1 MRHLKQRHRLG
12 VEKEHR
18 LALMANLAVA
28 LITHGRIKTTLA
40 KAKALRP
47 YIEKIITMAKKAKEA
62 EPARSV
68 HLRRLAISR
77 IRDKSAVKTLFNE
90 KVDEFVNRN
99 GGYTRIYKLG
109 PRRGDAAEMAIIEFI
124 AGDDQGYGSTRGEPE
139 REQEVKADPDSSAK
153 ASKKTSKTDEQAA
166 GKKVKAEKAEKSEAE
181 NKK

>member
-28 LITHGRIKTTLA
+28 LITHGRIQTTLA

-47 YIEKIITMAKKAKEA
+47 FIEKIITLARKAKKA
-62 EPARSV
+62 EPARAV

-77 IRDKSAVKTLFNE
+77 IRDKVAVKTLFNE
-90 KVDEFVNRN
+90 KVDQFTNRN
-99 GGYTRIYKLG
+99 GGYTRIYKIG

-124 AGDDQGYGSTRGEPE
+124 AADDQGYRSIRSESDPAE
-139 REQEVKADPDSSAK
+139 EVKATKSIVKK
-153 ASKKTSKTDEQAA
+153 APKKSSKKTEGAT
-166 GKKVKAEKAEKSEAE
+166 GKKPKAEKAEKSP
-181 NKK
+181 

>member
-28 LITHGRIKTTLA
+28 LITHGNIRTTLA

-47 YIEKIITMAKKAKEA
+47 YVEKIITLAKKAKEA
-62 EPARSV
+62 EPARAV

-77 IRDKSAVKTLFNE
+77 IRDKAAVKTLFNE
-90 KVDEFVNRN
+90 KVDQFVNRN

-124 AGDDQGYGSTRGEPE
+124 AGDDQGYGSTRGEPKPA
-139 REQEVKADPDSSAK
+139 QEVKADPDSGKKTA
-153 ASKKTSKTDEQAA
+153 KKTSKTDEQAA
-166 GKKVKAEKAEKSEAE
+166 GNKAKAGKAEKNGDEK
-181 NKK
+181 KK